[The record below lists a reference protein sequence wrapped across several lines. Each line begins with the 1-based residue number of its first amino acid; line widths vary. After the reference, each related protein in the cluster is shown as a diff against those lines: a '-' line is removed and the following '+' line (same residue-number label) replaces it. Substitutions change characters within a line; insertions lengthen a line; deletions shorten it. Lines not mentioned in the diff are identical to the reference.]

1 MIVRDLLYTDTLVK
15 KAINAL
21 IPSDQIKFKLK
32 SIIDLFNSKD
42 YSKSETKEQI
52 EKNLKDL
59 PEKYFNWNNNQVQLL
74 SSITDLELN
83 DWQYN

>member
-42 YSKSETKEQI
+42 YSKSESKEQI